1 MKKEIKDYG
10 QSVRNRLLTI
20 SRQNGIP
27 YMTILIRYIQER
39 LLYRLS
45 QSNFRENFF
54 LKGGALL
61 YAYNQEKS
69 RPTMDIDFLGARINN
84 DSDYIKSV
92 FTVITSIPC
101 VEDGILFNAETIEI
115 EEITKDNEYH
125 GLRLSIVASLDTI
138 RQRVSMDIGFGDIV
152 TPGPQTLD
160 YPLLLESVPQVSILA
175 YSLETVVAE
184 KFEAMVSL
192 SVNNSRMKDFFDV
205 YLILNSGNVDYDVL
219 PEAIINTF
227 KNRNAQFIDNHPLFS
242 TDFYSDPN
250 RIMRWNGFLKSIKW
264 DNYIAFETVGE
275 VIIKQL
281 SRYWISMKSFF

>member
-20 SRQNGIP
+20 SRQSGIP

-45 QSNFRENFF
+45 QSNFRDNFF

-69 RPTMDIDFLGARINN
+69 RPTMDIDFLGSRINN
-84 DSDYIKSV
+84 DIDYIKSV
-92 FTVITSIPC
+92 FVIITSIPC
-101 VEDGILFNAETIEI
+101 VEDGVSFNAETIDI

-125 GLRLSIVASLDTI
+125 GIRLSIVSSLDSI

-152 TPGPQTLD
+152 TPGPQSLD
-160 YPLLLESVPQVSILA
+160 YPLLLESVPKVNILA

-205 YLILNSGNVDYDVL
+205 YFILNSGNVDFDVL
-219 PEAIINTF
+219 SEAIIHTF
-227 KNRNAQFIDNHPLFS
+227 KNRNTQYVVNHPLFS
-242 TDFYSDPN
+242 NDFYSDPN
-250 RIMRWNGFLKSIKW
+250 RMMRWKSFLRSIKR
-264 DNYIAFETVGE
+264 DNDISFETVGE
-275 VIIKQL
+275 VIRNQL
-281 SRYWISMKSFF
+281 SRYWIGLG

>member
-1 MKKEIKDYG
+1 M
-10 QSVRNRLLTI
+10 
-20 SRQNGIP
+20 
-27 YMTILIRYIQER
+27 
-39 LLYRLS
+39 
-45 QSNFRENFF
+45 
-54 LKGGALL
+54 
-61 YAYNQEKS
+61 
-69 RPTMDIDFLGARINN
+69 
-84 DSDYIKSV
+84 
-92 FTVITSIPC
+92 
-101 VEDGILFNAETIEI
+101 
-115 EEITKDNEYH
+115 
-125 GLRLSIVASLDTI
+125 
-138 RQRVSMDIGFGDIV
+138 
-152 TPGPQTLD
+152 
-160 YPLLLESVPQVSILA
+160 SILA